1 MKRFAIA
8 FLTLFAAT
16 ALFAQ
21 SDLQVLAVVKLNK
34 NESIT
39 VKQLKTRVD
48 SYEKQRGTALSTDD
62 RKKVLDAMI
71 QEKLVL
77 QAAQKS
83 GLSIPDSTVEQYF
96 LQSVSQQLGKN
107 VTEQEFEQLIKA
119 QTNMS
124 LDEYMKKQSGM
135 SVSEYKT
142 YLKNQLIVQQYIITQ
157 RQNEL
162 NSVAPSDEEIRAFY
176 ELNKTSFVWS
186 DMFKMFLV
194 MVPKGKDGEAARV
207 KANDLYN
214 KLKEKK
220 LSVSQITVESKKA
233 NSGFQAGEVLVNKNQ
248 LSAQQLGIS
257 YNDLLSLFQNDKGF
271 VSPLTERDDLFQFY
285 TIIKKYDAK
294 MLSLSDVVQP
304 ETTITVYDYIKQTLG
319 QQKQMEYLTAA
330 AQEVANELDVESN
343 VERKKQGEA
352 LTKLLNW

>member
-8 FLTLFAAT
+8 FLALFAAT
-16 ALFAQ
+16 SLFAQ

-34 NESIT
+34 NDSIT

-124 LDEYMKKQSGM
+124 LDEYMKKQAGM

-142 YLKNQLIVQQYIITQ
+142 YLKNQLIVQ
-157 RQNEL
+157 
-162 NSVAPSDEEIRAFY
+162 
-176 ELNKTSFVWS
+176 
-186 DMFKMFLV
+186 
-194 MVPKGKDGEAARV
+194 
-207 KANDLYN
+207 
-214 KLKEKK
+214 
-220 LSVSQITVESKKA
+220 
-233 NSGFQAGEVLVNKNQ
+233 
-248 LSAQQLGIS
+248 
-257 YNDLLSLFQNDKGF
+257 
-271 VSPLTERDDLFQFY
+271 
-285 TIIKKYDAK
+285 
-294 MLSLSDVVQP
+294 
-304 ETTITVYDYIKQTLG
+304 
-319 QQKQMEYLTAA
+319 
-330 AQEVANELDVESN
+330 
-343 VERKKQGEA
+343 
-352 LTKLLNW
+352 

>member
-1 MKRFAIA
+1 
-8 FLTLFAAT
+8 
-16 ALFAQ
+16 
-21 SDLQVLAVVKLNK
+21 
-34 NESIT
+34 
-39 VKQLKTRVD
+39 
-48 SYEKQRGTALSTDD
+48 
-62 RKKVLDAMI
+62 
-71 QEKLVL
+71 
-77 QAAQKS
+77 
-83 GLSIPDSTVEQYF
+83 
-96 LQSVSQQLGKN
+96 
-107 VTEQEFEQLIKA
+107 
-119 QTNMS
+119 
-124 LDEYMKKQSGM
+124 
-135 SVSEYKT
+135 
-142 YLKNQLIVQQYIITQ
+142 LKNQLIVQQYIITQ